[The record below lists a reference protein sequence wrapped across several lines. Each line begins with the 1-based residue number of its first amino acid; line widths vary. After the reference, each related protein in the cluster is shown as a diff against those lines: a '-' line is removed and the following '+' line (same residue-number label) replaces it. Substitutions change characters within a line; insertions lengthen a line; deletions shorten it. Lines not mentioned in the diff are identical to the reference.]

1 MKLNRANALLLKI
14 RNYVVMNT
22 LRNVYFAIFDSHL
35 SYCCIACAQNINTV
49 RGLTIVQKKTL
60 LPLFSSNNILKFG
73 DKNTLENILFVSK
86 SINKQVPSIFR
97 DLSKQFWC
105 LLYSTKTQSCNWV
118 LKLNLPML
126 FCLVVCFCFCLIAK
140 LLEFIYSSIFSNQN

>member
-14 RNYVVMNT
+14 RNYVVMKT
-22 LRNVYFAIFDSHL
+22 LRNVYFAILDSHL

-97 DLSKQFWC
+97 DLSKQF
-105 LLYSTKTQSCNWV
+105 
-118 LKLNLPML
+118 
-126 FCLVVCFCFCLIAK
+126 
-140 LLEFIYSSIFSNQN
+140 